1 MKIQFLDH
9 SMASRRFNAN
19 NILLILGSILI
30 STFCQITHSQNFGN
44 KTVRLIIASAPGG
57 GTDAIG
63 RLLAEALSN
72 TLNQQVI
79 AENKAGASG
88 IIASE
93 ILTKS
98 PADGSTLMI
107 IQNSHAMNPA
117 VYKKLPYDTLKDFTP
132 ISTLA
137 KAPLVMVSSNSS
149 GVKTIKE
156 LIELGKRDPST
167 LNFASSEASARLAIQ
182 LISSSIKMPVAVASY
197 KGTGPAVLDV
207 ASGHVNYT
215 ITTIVSTLSQKSTGR
230 LNYLV
235 LMSNQRSSLLPEVP
249 SIAESGYPDQ
259 EATGWWGILG
269 PPNMSK
275 LLVGELNRNIKKGM
289 SSNENMSRLKFL
301 AVEPWLSSP
310 EEFDEFIHKEVK
322 KTLILAK
329 EAGLESE

>member
-1 MKIQFLDH
+1 MNIEFLYH
-9 SMASRRFNAN
+9 FITSRMFNAK
-19 NILLILGSILI
+19 NILLILWSILSITFWPI
-30 STFCQITHSQNFGN
+30 SHAQNLGN
-44 KTVRLIIASAPGG
+44 KTIRLIIASAPGG

-63 RLLAEALSN
+63 RLVAEALSN

-117 VYKKLPYDTLKDFTP
+117 FYKKLPYNTLKDFTP

-137 KAPLVMVSSNSS
+137 KAPLVMVSSNLS
-149 GVKTIKE
+149 GVKNIKE
-156 LIELGKRDPST
+156 LIELGKKDPST

-197 KGTGPAVLDV
+197 KGTGPAVIDV

-215 ITTIVSTLSQKSTGR
+215 ITTISSTLSQKSTGR

-259 EATGWWGILG
+259 EVTGWWGILG

-275 LLVGELNRNIKKGM
+275 ILVSELNRNIKKAM
-289 SSNENMSRLKFL
+289 SSNENMTRLNFL
-301 AVEPWLSSP
+301 AVEPWFSSP